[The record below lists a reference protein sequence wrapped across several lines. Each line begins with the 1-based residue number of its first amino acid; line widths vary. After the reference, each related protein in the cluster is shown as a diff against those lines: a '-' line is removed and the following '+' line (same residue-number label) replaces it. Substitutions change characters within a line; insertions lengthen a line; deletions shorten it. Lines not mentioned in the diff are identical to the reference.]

1 MERVALEGTQA
12 HTPLSLSLSL
22 LGKGS
27 NPYPPVAMRFFVWL
41 FGLATRRE
49 GRKGGE
55 GTSHMDGAEV
65 LGLQSRC
72 QLNLQRWL
80 GQR

>member
-1 MERVALEGTQA
+1 MEGVALEGTQA

-22 LGKGS
+22 LGRGS

-41 FGLATRRE
+41 FATRRE

-55 GTSHMDGAEV
+55 GTSHMDEAEV

-72 QLNLQRWL
+72 QLSLQRWL